1 MKKSILY
8 KFLAALFI
16 VAVVIAAC
24 TKEEDNVT
32 LAPTLTTSNYTD
44 LKSDSVTVVGF
55 VVAQGG
61 GFTEKGV
68 CFSTSPKPTVDNDK
82 VIYTGDDTKAA
93 FKVKLHVDRLTTY
106 YVRAY
111 AVNSSGVIYGEEYTF
126 ATPAALPKLAGITAS
141 TIGATTDKG
150 ITATTEINITD
161 DGGPHE
167 TALITSRGVVYGTYP
182 NPNLDSIQSTVASN
196 ATMAT
201 TEGVGDGQFTSLA
214 TQLKGNVKYYLRAY
228 ATNSIGTTYSNEV
241 SFTTPIG
248 YAFVKTSDVTEI
260 AKTTV
265 ALNGVVTSNGGGTV
279 SERGFV
285 YALTANPTV
294 ANTKVV
300 VTGVQDTISAD
311 IAGLEMNTEYH
322 VRAYV
327 TNEKGT
333 NYGADVTFKTLADI
347 TKFWI
352 VGDATENGWN
362 NDDNA
367 PFIIST
373 VTSEGQAEGY
383 VYLKVGKFK
392 LTTDH
397 SWDNAHTFGDNGSK
411 TGKLANPGSDI
422 EVTTAGYY
430 LIKANQGTMTYSLT
444 LTNFGI
450 IGGATD
456 NGWDSDQDM
465 VYSQTLNRWIGT
477 IPLKADKI
485 KFRANDGWD
494 INYGDNGNDGS
505 LDAGGADIPVTTAG
519 TYSVMLDLSTPWNY
533 KYILTQ
539 WGIIGNATS
548 GGWGS
553 DTDMTPN
560 ANNTWTIT
568 TSLSV
573 GKIKFRANDSW
584 DINYGGAD
592 GKLVAGGSDIDI
604 ATAGTYTITLNLAA
618 GTYTITQ

>member
-1 MKKSILY
+1 MKKTILY
-8 KFLAALFI
+8 KFLAVLFAATVI
-16 VAVVIAAC
+16 IAAC

-32 LAPTLTTSNYTD
+32 LAPTLSTSNYTD

-68 CFSTSPKPTVDNDK
+68 CFSTSPNPTVENSK
-82 VIYTGDDTKAA
+82 VIYTGEETKAA
-93 FKVKLHVDRLTTY
+93 FKVKLYVDRLTTY

-126 ATPAALPKLAGITAS
+126 STPAALPTIAAITAS
-141 TIGATTDKG
+141 TIEATSDKG
-150 ITATTEINITD
+150 ITAGTAINITD
-161 DGGPHE
+161 DGGPHS
-167 TALITSRGVVYGTYP
+167 TAEITGRGVIYGTSP
-182 NPNLDSIQSTVASN
+182 NPSLDSTDAKIVAN
-196 ATMAT
+196 KTIKT
-201 TEGVGDGQFTSLA
+201 TEGTGSGEFASLA
-214 TQLKGNVKYYLRAY
+214 TNLKGNVKYYLRAY

-241 SFTTPIG
+241 SFTTPVG
-248 YAFVKTSDVTEI
+248 YAFIETKAASAI

-265 ALNGVVTSNGGGTV
+265 TLNGVVSSNGGGTI

-285 YALTANPTV
+285 YALTANPTL
-294 ANTKVV
+294 ADTKVV
-300 VTGVQDTISAD
+300 VSGAQDTISAD
-311 IAGLEMNTEYH
+311 ITGLEMNTEYH
-322 VRAYV
+322 VRAFV

-333 NYGADVTFKTLADI
+333 NYGADLTFKTLADI

-373 VTSEGQAEGY
+373 VSSAGQAEGY
-383 VYLKVGKFK
+383 VYLKVGGFK

-397 SWDNAHTFGDNGSK
+397 SWDDAHTFGDDGSNS
-411 TGKLANPGSDI
+411 GKLTNRGSNI
-422 EVTTAGYY
+422 SVTTAGYY

-444 LTNFGI
+444 LANFGI
-450 IGGATD
+450 IGGATTG
-456 NGWDSDQDM
+456 GWDSDQNM
-465 VYSQTLNRWIGT
+465 IYSPVLNKWLGT
-477 IPLKADKI
+477 IPLTADKI

-505 LDAGGADIPVTTAG
+505 LEAGGADIPVATAG
-519 TYSVMLDLSTPWNY
+519 TYSVMLDLSTPWDY
-533 KYILTQ
+533 KYSLTK
-539 WGIIGNATS
+539 WGVIGDATP
-548 GGWGS
+548 GGWDN

-568 TSLSV
+568 TALSA
-573 GKIKFRANDSW
+573 GEIKFRANDSW
-584 DINYGGAD
+584 SINFGGAD
-592 GKLVAGGSDIDI
+592 GKIVAGGDNIKI
-604 ATAGTYTITLNLAA
+604 TTAGTYTITLDLVN
-618 GTYTITQ
+618 GTYTIE